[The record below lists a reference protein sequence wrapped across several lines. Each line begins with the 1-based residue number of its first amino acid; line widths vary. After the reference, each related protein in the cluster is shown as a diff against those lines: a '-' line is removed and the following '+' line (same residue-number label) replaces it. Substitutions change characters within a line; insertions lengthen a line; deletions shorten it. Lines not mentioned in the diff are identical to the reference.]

1 MSDEF
6 SKCSFS
12 FKKEIVIIQVDIS
25 YSAKANTRK
34 ILFALE
40 VPLPLLKE
48 WHRII
53 NEEASNRKATSGQ
66 NFCDWK
72 SR

>member
-6 SKCSFS
+6 SKCSSS
-12 FKKEIVIIQVDIS
+12 FKKEIVVIQVDIS

-40 VPLPLLKE
+40 IPSPLLKE
-48 WHRII
+48 WHGII
-53 NEEASNRKATSGQ
+53 NKEASNRKATSGQ
-66 NFCDWK
+66 N
-72 SR
+72 SS